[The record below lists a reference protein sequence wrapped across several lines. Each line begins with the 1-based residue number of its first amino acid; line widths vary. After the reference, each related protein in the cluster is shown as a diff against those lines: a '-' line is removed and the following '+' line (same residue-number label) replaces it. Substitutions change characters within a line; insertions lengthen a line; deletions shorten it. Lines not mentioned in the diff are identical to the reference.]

1 MSGGTKDKQETKLN
15 NRRVVVMMAARS
27 GFSFDS
33 KFVFVFVFFL
43 HVFPLP
49 ARPRNPGTDDTS
61 LPLPS
66 LPVLSAE

>member
-27 GFSFDS
+27 VCFFWLFFLKF
-33 KFVFVFVFFL
+33 KFVFL
-43 HVFPLP
+43 IVFPCQLD
-49 ARPRNPGTDDTS
+49 RETGMDDTF

-66 LPVLSAE
+66 LHVLSTE